1 MGGGIIIIMDFKINP
16 NLFLRISM
24 SNIVKFGTKVLV
36 ASALMSSA
44 VLAEGTFVGV
54 EGAFVQSKM
63 GLGVEDIS
71 DPKDGA
77 FQLGIKAGYDFDYYR
92 LWAGY
97 SYQTEASETQTLSN
111 GKDSIDLKFAWSAH
125 NFLVG
130 ADYTP
135 SITESFKAVVGAY
148 GGLSVIKAKNQT
160 DGKITFG
167 GSTYTGNGSQSK
179 TDTGAIVGLRL
190 GGIYAVDAND
200 EIEFGLKTDYTK
212 TGNDKADDVTSYGVY
227 VSYNYKF

>member
-1 MGGGIIIIMDFKINP
+1 
-16 NLFLRISM
+16 M

-54 EGAFVQSKM
+54 EGAFVQSK
-63 GLGVEDIS
+63 LNLDSEVNEFFS

-77 FQLGIKAGYDFDYYR
+77 FEFGFKAGQDFGDYR

-97 SYQTEASETQTLSN
+97 FYRTKASDTQTISDGAN
-111 GKDSIDLKFAWSAH
+111 SINVKSTWSAH

-135 SITESFKAVVGAY
+135 SLSESFKAVVGAY
-148 GGLSVIKAKNQT
+148 GGFA
-160 DGKITFG
+160 ITKGEFKG
-167 GSTYTGNGSQSK
+167 DASLASGSKFSGSGSE
-179 TDTGAIVGLRL
+179 TSAGAIVGLRL
-190 GGIYAVDAND
+190 GGIYAVDANN
-200 EIEFGLKTDYTK
+200 EIEFGIKGDYIKTNVLDI
-212 TGNDKADDVTSYGVY
+212 DKATNYGVY
-227 VSYNYKF
+227 VGYNYKF

>member
-1 MGGGIIIIMDFKINP
+1 MT
-16 NLFLRISM
+16 
-24 SNIVKFGTKVLV
+24 NIVKFGTKVLV

-54 EGAFVQSKM
+54 EGAFVQSKVD
-63 GLGVEDIS
+63 LGSVDSEFLK
-71 DPKDGA
+71 DPKDGT
-77 FQLGIKAGYDFDYYR
+77 FQFGFKAGQDFGDYR

-97 SYQTEASETQTLSN
+97 SYQAEASDTQTISD
-111 GKDSIDLKFAWSAH
+111 GTDSINAKNTWSTH

-135 SITESFKAVVGAY
+135 SLSESFKAVVGAY
-148 GGLSVIKAKNQT
+148 GGLSVIKAKSQI

-167 GSTYTGNGSQSK
+167 GLTYTGNGSQSK

-190 GGIYAVDAND
+190 GGIYAVDANN
-200 EIEFGLKTDYTK
+200 EIEFGIKGDYIKTNVFDI
-212 TGNDKADDVTSYGVY
+212 DKATNYGVY
-227 VSYNYKF
+227 VGYNYKF

>member
-1 MGGGIIIIMDFKINP
+1 MT
-16 NLFLRISM
+16 
-24 SNIVKFGTKVLV
+24 NIVKFGTKVLV
-36 ASALMSSA
+36 VSALMSSV

-54 EGAFVQSKM
+54 EGAFVQSKVN
-63 GLGVEDIS
+63 LDSDANEFFS

-77 FQLGIKAGYDFDYYR
+77 FEFGFKAGQDFGDYR

-200 EIEFGLKTDYTK
+200 EIEFGVKTDYTK
-212 TGNDKADDVTSYGVY
+212 TGINGINYVTNYGVY
-227 VSYNYKF
+227 VGYNYKF

>member
-1 MGGGIIIIMDFKINP
+1 
-16 NLFLRISM
+16 M
-24 SNIVKFGTKVLV
+24 SNIVKFSTKVLV
-36 ASALMSSA
+36 ASALMSSV
-44 VLAEGTFVGV
+44 VLAEDTFVGV
-54 EGAFVQSKM
+54 EGAFVQSKVN
-63 GLGVEDIS
+63 LDSELNEAFS

-77 FQLGIKAGYDFDYYR
+77 FEFGFKAGQDFGDYR

-97 SYQTEASETQTLSN
+97 SYQAEASDTQTISY
-111 GKDSIDLKFAWSAH
+111 GTDSINAKSTWSAH

-135 SITESFKAVVGAY
+135 SLSESFKAVVGAY

-190 GGIYAVDAND
+190 GGIYAVDANN
-200 EIEFGLKTDYTK
+200 EIEFGIKGDYIKTNILDI
-212 TGNDKADDVTSYGVY
+212 DKATNYGVY
-227 VSYNYKF
+227 VGYNYKF